1 MLGIR
6 IRMGAAHYD
15 LTTPDGA
22 MIDIARLDPSAKRK
36 LGRLIREI
44 YTKHIEGN

>member
-6 IRMGAAHYD
+6 IRMGATHYD

-22 MIDIARLDPSAKRK
+22 VLDMARLDPSAKRK
-36 LGRLIREI
+36 LSRLVRDI
-44 YTKHIEGN
+44 YSIHIQGN

>member
-15 LTTPDGA
+15 LTTPDRA
-22 MIDIARLDPSAKRK
+22 VLDMARLDPSAKRK
-36 LGRLIREI
+36 LSRLVRDI
-44 YTKHIEGN
+44 YSIHIQGN